1 MSEQQ
6 AAAAEWREL
15 HPHLAIAI
23 IDNPLDDSTQPPPP
37 PPDRRDDPRAGIF
50 DSPFSAIVLVRVKSD
65 SEIGRAAHNDMLGLI
80 RGTRMPDEARRE
92 LEEAGPRERREDTFA
107 QLRRLIPDDAR
118 FVLMRGNAEV
128 PANPVRRMAV
138 MGVVAN
144 PGLVLGFDY
153 KDKPDA
159 DK

>member
-6 AAAAEWREL
+6 PAANEWREL
-15 HPHLAIAI
+15 HPHLAVAI
-23 IDNPLDDSTQPPPP
+23 IDNPLPDRTQPPPP
-37 PPDRRDDPRAGIF
+37 PPDRRDDPRSGIF

-65 SEIGRAAHNDMLGLI
+65 SEVGRAAHNDMLGLI

-92 LEEAGPRERREDTFA
+92 LEEGPRERRDDTFA
-107 QLRRLIPDDAR
+107 ELRRLIPDDAR

-138 MGVVAN
+138 LGVVRN

-153 KDKPDA
+153 KDKPDG

>member
-1 MSEQQ
+1 
-6 AAAAEWREL
+6 
-15 HPHLAIAI
+15 
-23 IDNPLDDSTQPPPP
+23 
-37 PPDRRDDPRAGIF
+37 
-50 DSPFSAIVLVRVKSD
+50 
-65 SEIGRAAHNDMLGLI
+65 
-80 RGTRMPDEARRE
+80 
-92 LEEAGPRERREDTFA
+92 
-107 QLRRLIPDDAR
+107 
-118 FVLMRGNAEV
+118 MRGNAEV